1 MSHFIKKIIWP
12 CLITISTLFLPLFFT
27 TDILYWLVIPGLFV
41 MWSFTLYQ
49 VYQAGLIADVDETDN
64 RQQAHS
70 AIDNYANM
78 LQQCTEQEIIDIS
91 SELEQVKKIV
101 SDAVYT
107 LSNSFNE
114 MHRLSV
120 KQTTAMH
127 ALVNNL
133 EGSVDGEE
141 HNSVNFQQFAEETDT
156 VLASFIEHILSV
168 SKQSMQMVGV
178 VNDVDD
184 HMQKISSLLTDVQ
197 GIADQTNL
205 LALNAAIEAARAGE
219 AGRGFAVVA
228 DEVRNLSK
236 HSDKFSEEI
245 KKVVNDSRKNI
256 NDAKAMIEQMASKDM
271 SVAITSKSHIDEM
284 MHDIGIMNANIA
296 TQLNEVS
303 GLNSQMEVA
312 VGGAIRSLQF
322 EDLAR
327 QQLEFLQANT
337 QHFQALCDE
346 VKVGLAGFKVIGEN
360 NISELSAG
368 VQRFKEMRTQ
378 WQIKEKKAVSQDT
391 MEEGDID
398 LF

>member
-1 MSHFIKKIIWP
+1 MSHFVKKLIWP
-12 CLITISTLFLPLFFT
+12 CLLTIATLFLPLFFA
-27 TDILYWLVIPGLFV
+27 TDILYWLVIPSLFS
-41 MWSFTLYQ
+41 MWCFIMYRTHQESLIDEQDNAEELQ
-49 VYQAGLIADVDETDN
+49 VHG
-64 RQQAHS
+64 
-70 AIDNYANM
+70 AIDDYANM
-78 LQQCTEQEIIDIS
+78 LQRCTEQEIVDVTT
-91 SELEQVKKIV
+91 ELDQVKKIV
-101 SDAVYT
+101 FDAVQT

-114 MHRLSV
+114 MHGLSV
-120 KQTTAMH
+120 TQTAAMH

-133 EGSVDGEE
+133 DGSASDEASK
-141 HNSVNFQQFAEETDT
+141 SVNFQQFAEETDT

-168 SKQSMQMVGV
+168 SKQSMEMVAV
-178 VNDVDD
+178 VNDVDE
-184 HMQKISSLLTDVQ
+184 HMRKIGSLLADVQ

-245 KKVVNDSRKNI
+245 KKVVSDSRKNI
-256 NDAKAMIEQMASKDM
+256 NDAKVMIEQMASKDM
-271 SVAITSKSHIDEM
+271 SVAITSKAHIDEM
-284 MHDIGIMNANIA
+284 MRDIGMMNANIA

-303 GLNSQMEVA
+303 GLSSQMEVA

-327 QQLEFLQANT
+327 QQLEFLQVNA
-337 QHFQALCDE
+337 QHFQAMCDE
-346 VKVGLAGFKVIGEN
+346 VKVGLGGFKVVGEN
-360 NISELSAG
+360 NAAELTAG
-368 VQRFKEMRTQ
+368 VQRFKDMRTQ
-378 WQIKEKKAVSQDT
+378 WQMKEKKAVAQDT